1 MLIPGVSSYFHD
13 LVTYEVCEYQE
24 AQMSWDPD
32 LLDQINKADDL
43 KIAPYHHDMQTT
55 GTPTWIWEVVVEN
68 RLFVRAYS
76 GVTSRWFKAA
86 LKQRAG
92 RIYAAGKVYEVN
104 FSPVSDPLLQQ
115 KIDDAYRHKYAQS
128 SYLPSMISGRA
139 ISATVEIS
147 PKND

>member
-1 MLIPGVSSYFHD
+1 M
-13 LVTYEVCEYQE
+13 
-24 AQMSWDPD
+24 
-32 LLDQINKADDL
+32 
-43 KIAPYHHDMQTT
+43 
-55 GTPTWIWEVVVEN
+55 VVEN

-92 RIYAAGKVYEVN
+92 RIYAAGKVYEVS

-115 KIDDAYRHKYAQS
+115 KIDNAYRQKYAHS
-128 SYLPSMISGRA
+128 SYLPSMISEQA